1 MRRIDRT
8 PSTLGFARVS
18 RYVGA
23 CVVPIVVYGLWLI
36 FLQEIGPVL
45 LPGLVG
51 FLILLMSAT
60 AGFALLKNELSDRR
74 AVFVGLIYYPIM
86 VAVLTYVGLVIGVRV
101 YGEGP

>member
-1 MRRIDRT
+1 MLRIDRT
-8 PSTLGFARVS
+8 PSTRVVPRVI
-18 RYVGA
+18 RYVAA

-36 FLQEIGPVL
+36 FLQELGPVL

-60 AGFALLKNELSDRR
+60 AGFALLKNELSDRQ

-86 VAVLTYVGLVIGVRV
+86 VVVLTYVGLVIGVRL